1 MNLHI
6 TPSFNIDRLFKTA
19 PVLLFLVTQGALSG
33 TTLALETFP
42 KEVRHLTEVYALVMW
57 TSAVC
62 VMSPIAYALRN
73 VSWRYLQITY
83 ALMSAWSVFQWW

>member
-1 MNLHI
+1 MHY
-6 TPSFNIDRLFKTA
+6 D
-19 PVLLFLVTQGALSG
+19 QGALSG

-42 KEVRHLTEVYALVMW
+42 KEVRHYTEVLALIFW
-57 TSAVC
+57 TTAIC
-62 VMSPIAYALRN
+62 IMSPIAYALRN